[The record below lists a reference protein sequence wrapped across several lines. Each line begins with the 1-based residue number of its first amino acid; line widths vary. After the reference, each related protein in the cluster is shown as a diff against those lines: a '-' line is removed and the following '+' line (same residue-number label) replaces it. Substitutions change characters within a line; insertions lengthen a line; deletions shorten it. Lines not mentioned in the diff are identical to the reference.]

1 MYYSVGSAIKNI
13 GLSSASSLRS
23 QESLTC
29 TEDLL
34 FLGTVHSDERGDA
47 AHPVGI
53 SILME

>member
-23 QESLTC
+23 QESLTS